1 MEDSQI
7 FILADY
13 YTNRYDVP
21 DAWMDVTD
29 VSKRHG
35 KEKKYNLFRVLC
47 CHIGIID
54 QSNKKINVIQIMINI
69 GD

>member
-13 YTNRYDVP
+13 YTNWYVVP
-21 DAWMDVTD
+21 DSWMDVID

-35 KEKKYNLFRVLC
+35 KEKKTIYLEFCV
-47 CHIGIID
+47 
-54 QSNKKINVIQIMINI
+54 VILEQ
-69 GD
+69 

>member
-21 DAWMDVTD
+21 DSWMDVID

-47 CHIGIID
+47 CHTGTID
-54 QSNKKINVIQIMINI
+54 
-69 GD
+69 